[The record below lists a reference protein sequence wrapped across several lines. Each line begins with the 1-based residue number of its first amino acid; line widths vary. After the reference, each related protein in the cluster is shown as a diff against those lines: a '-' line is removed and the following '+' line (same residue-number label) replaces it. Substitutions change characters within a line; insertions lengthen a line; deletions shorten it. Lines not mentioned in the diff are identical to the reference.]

1 LSCDVVLLLLYVLP
15 LPNLWTVTTD
25 ELQLENLCLAFLERL
40 TAAILPA
47 LRSAAALRA
56 VDLAWTN
63 ITLADIIELAAVRSD
78 LEVKGGRS

>member
-1 LSCDVVLLLLYVLP
+1 VYCTAAH
-15 LPNLWTVTTD
+15 LWTATD
-25 ELQLENLCLAFLERL
+25 KLQLENLCLAFLERL

-47 LRSAAALRA
+47 LRSAVVLRS
-56 VDLAWTN
+56 VDVAWTN

>member
-1 LSCDVVLLLLYVLP
+1 M
-15 LPNLWTVTTD
+15 WTAIID

-47 LRSAAALRA
+47 LRSAAALRT
-56 VDLAWTN
+56 VDVAWTN

-78 LEVKGGRS
+78 LDVKGGRS